1 MATILYPTRGGTAS
15 YPNQDLA
22 ISLARERGAK
32 LIFMYVSDV
41 RFLDRVASPVLV
53 DVEAEL
59 DELGEFMLT
68 MAQDKAERA
77 GVTAEIAVRRGVF
90 RDALKE
96 MIAEHD
102 IETVILGSSDEDAGL
117 TSSDY
122 RAMLA
127 ELLQREAGLQEM
139 IIAHDGEIVETYRE
153 RP

>member
-1 MATILYPTRGGTAS
+1 MATILYPTRGGPSS

-22 ISLARERGAK
+22 ISLARERNAK

-77 GVTAEIAVRRGVF
+77 GVSAEIAVRRGVF

-96 MIAEHD
+96 MIAEHEVD
-102 IETVILGSSDEDAGL
+102 TVILGSSDEEDGL
-117 TSSDY
+117 ISNDY
-122 RAMLA
+122 LQMLA
-127 ELLQREAGLQEM
+127 ELLQREVGLQEM
-139 IIAHDGEIVETYRE
+139 IIARDGEIVETYRQ
-153 RP
+153 RL

>member
-1 MATILYPTRGGTAS
+1 MATILYPTRGGPSS

-22 ISLARERGAK
+22 IALARERGAR
-32 LIFMYVSDV
+32 LIFLYVSDV

-77 GVTAEIAVRRGVF
+77 GVTADVAVRRGVF

-96 MIAEHD
+96 MIAEHSVD
-102 IETVILGSSDEDAGL
+102 TVIVGRSREDEGL
-117 TSSDY
+117 TSHEY
-122 RAMLA
+122 LEMLA
-127 ELLQREAGLQEM
+127 ELLQQEAGLQEM
-139 IIAHDGEIVETYRE
+139 IIADEGEVVESFRL
-153 RP
+153 

>member
-1 MATILYPTRGGTAS
+1 MATILYPTRGGPSS

-22 ISLARERGAK
+22 ISLARERDAK

-96 MIAEHD
+96 MITEHD
-102 IETVILGSSDEDAGL
+102 IDTVILGSSEEDAGL
-117 TSSDY
+117 TSHAY
-122 RAMLA
+122 LEMLA
-127 ELLQREAGLQEM
+127 ELLRREAGLQEM
-139 IIAHDGEIVETYRE
+139 IIAHEGEILETYYE
-153 RP
+153 

>member
-1 MATILYPTRGGTAS
+1 MATILYPTRGGPSS

-32 LIFMYVSDV
+32 LIFLYVSDV

-68 MAQDKAERA
+68 MAQDKAERQ
-77 GVTAEIAVRRGVF
+77 GVTAEIAVHRGVF

-96 MIAEHD
+96 MIAEHEVD
-102 IETVILGSSDEDAGL
+102 TVILGSSKEDAGL
-117 TSSDY
+117 TSNEY
-122 RAMLA
+122 LQMLA
-127 ELLQREAGLQEM
+127 ELLQREAGLREM
-139 IIAHDGEIVETYRE
+139 IIAHEGEVVETYLQHL
-153 RP
+153 